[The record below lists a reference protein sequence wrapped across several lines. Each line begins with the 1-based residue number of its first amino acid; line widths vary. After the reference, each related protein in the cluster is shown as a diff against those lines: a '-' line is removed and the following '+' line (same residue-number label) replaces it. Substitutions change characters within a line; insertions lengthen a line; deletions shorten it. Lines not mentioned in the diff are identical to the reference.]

1 MDPISKEAIL
11 AELRS
16 EKPFLAEK
24 YGVISIGL
32 FGSYA
37 KLEEGTE
44 SDIDLIVELRS
55 PKFDWL
61 AGLQVYLESKF
72 KKRIELI
79 RKSNSI
85 NRRFINRIEK
95 DVIYV

>member
-11 AELRS
+11 TELRS
-16 EKPFLAEK
+16 EKSFLAEK

-44 SDIDLIVELRS
+44 SDIDLIVELKS
-55 PKFDWL
+55 PKFEWL
-61 AGLQVYLESKF
+61 AGLQVYLENKF

-79 RKSNSI
+79 RKSNNI
-85 NRRFINRIEK
+85 NRRFLSRIEK